1 MTKTF
6 TAVIKAGRGGGAYA
20 IVPFDVEKVFGSSK
34 PQVKATIE
42 GETFVTSLMKWG
54 MPEHFIG
61 IPKALRVKS
70 GKDVGSTIK
79 IAVEPDAT
87 PREVVVPPDLE
98 KAFKTDKEARAL
110 FHKLSYTHRKEYVH
124 WITEAKKEETR
135 ARRVDKTLEML
146 KIKSRSQ
153 V

>member
-6 TAVIKAGRGGGAYA
+6 TAVIQAGRGGGAYA
-20 IVPFDVEKVFGSSK
+20 IVPFDVKEVFGSNK

-61 IPKALRVKS
+61 IPKDLRVKS

-79 IAVEPDAT
+79 IKVEPDTT
-87 PREVVVPPDLE
+87 PREVIVPPDLE
-98 KAFKTDKEARAL
+98 KAFKKDKAAKEVYET
-110 FHKLSYTHRKEYVH
+110 LSFTHRKEYVR

-135 ARRVDKTLEML
+135 ARRVEKTREML
-146 KIKSRSQ
+146 KTNPRGI
-153 V
+153 